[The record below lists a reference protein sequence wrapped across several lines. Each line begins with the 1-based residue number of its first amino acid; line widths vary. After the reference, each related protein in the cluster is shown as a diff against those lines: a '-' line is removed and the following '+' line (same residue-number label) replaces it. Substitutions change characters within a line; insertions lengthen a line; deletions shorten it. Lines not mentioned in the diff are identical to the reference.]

1 MALEGKMLSPNHM
14 PKQGPDGFVM
24 YFIGDKY
31 KERFEALPDIVKE
44 DYEKFLEE
52 IKNKEISILEKH
64 YYQLSLN
71 KDQDKAIT
79 ADEKRKKDARE
90 KAEKALLN

>member
-1 MALEGKMLSPNHM
+1 MDVSATGLGGNLALLWNIRANYDREIKPTFLAFTFAQKMALEGKMLSPNHM

-52 IKNKEISILEKH
+52 IKNKEIL
-64 YYQLSLN
+64 
-71 KDQDKAIT
+71 
-79 ADEKRKKDARE
+79 
-90 KAEKALLN
+90 

>member
-1 MALEGKMLSPNHM
+1 MASLCILSGINT
-14 PKQGPDGFVM
+14 KKDL
-24 YFIGDKY
+24 K
-31 KERFEALPDIVKE
+31 PDIVKE